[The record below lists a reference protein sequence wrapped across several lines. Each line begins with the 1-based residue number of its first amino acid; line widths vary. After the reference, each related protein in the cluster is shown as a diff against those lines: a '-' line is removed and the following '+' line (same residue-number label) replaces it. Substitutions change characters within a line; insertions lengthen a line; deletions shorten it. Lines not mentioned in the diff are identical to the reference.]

1 MRLVSISHCYLS
13 QFGEQFLVL
22 NMNSESL
29 LKRMF
34 SDPKHY
40 PYGFSRS
47 GDFSIAESKA
57 LSQYGCLISALVDG
71 HLLPSN
77 SEEIGFI
84 DSALGRKQPDTNAE
98 RAWLKYQ
105 NRINRP
111 KYASIHGTKKG
122 SNQSRPD
129 DDLVNDIDDEIDINM
144 DD

>member
-1 MRLVSISHCYLS
+1 
-13 QFGEQFLVL
+13 VL

-57 LSQYGCLISALVDG
+57 LSQYGCLIAALVDG
-71 HLLPSN
+71 HISPSN
-77 SEEIGFI
+77 DEEIGFI
-84 DSALGRKQPDTNAE
+84 DSALGRKSPDTVAE

-111 KYASIHGTKKG
+111 KYASIHGTKKAPRE
-122 SNQSRPD
+122 SRLD
-129 DDLVNDIDDEIDINM
+129 DDLVNDIDDDIDINL

>member
-1 MRLVSISHCYLS
+1 
-13 QFGEQFLVL
+13 VL

-57 LSQYGCLISALVDG
+57 LSQHGCLIAALIDG

-77 SEEIGFI
+77 DEEIAFI
-84 DSALGRKQPDTNAE
+84 DSALGRKQPDTAAE

-111 KYASIHGTKKG
+111 KYASIHGTKKA
-122 SNQSRPD
+122 SNESRLD
-129 DDLVNDIDDEIDINM
+129 DYLVNDIDDDIGIDS